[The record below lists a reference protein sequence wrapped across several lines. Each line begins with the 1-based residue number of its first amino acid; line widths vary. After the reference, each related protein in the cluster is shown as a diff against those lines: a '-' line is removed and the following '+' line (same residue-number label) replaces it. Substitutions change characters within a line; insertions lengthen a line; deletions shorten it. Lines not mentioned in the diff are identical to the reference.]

1 MLADL
6 SGMVFVWAF
15 IGLTISFLYFV
26 LLQTYFYSAVSLLL
40 TSARYDLAVSFQW
53 FCNDFYYVE
62 KVSTQMNL
70 LKQHKVY
77 YLHVLFELQILNGGH
92 SKGDLRVEK
101 RL

>member
-40 TSARYDLAVSFQW
+40 TSARYDLAVSFQ
-53 FCNDFYYVE
+53 
-62 KVSTQMNL
+62 
-70 LKQHKVY
+70 
-77 YLHVLFELQILNGGH
+77 
-92 SKGDLRVEK
+92 
-101 RL
+101 